1 MQWTRMQNQTATDPA
16 AQKPLFP
23 TMDSLQDVIDL
34 AKSKF
39 PLEQHNDV
47 LSLLMCYHNT
57 LLHIVKCREK
67 S

>member
-1 MQWTRMQNQTATDPA
+1 MPSQVITDPA

-39 PLEQHNDV
+39 PVEQHNDV
-47 LSLLMCYHNT
+47 LSLLFVYHNT
-57 LLHIVKCREK
+57 LLAQVDALKK
-67 S
+67 G